1 MVSGAASTV
10 EKLSTVQPTLRPR
23 TAEEKTVIMV
33 TDNMY
38 MLENVFLRYESCQQA
53 ASQVG
58 HTATDGSAT
67 TLAIHCWTLSIC
79 CAQPHSLELLA
90 GRPPH
95 TAGL

>member
-1 MVSGAASTV
+1 V

-23 TAEEKTVIMV
+23 TAEDKTVIRGIHDHGQYTIMV

-79 CAQPHSLELLA
+79 CARPHSLELLA
-90 GRPPH
+90 G
-95 TAGL
+95 